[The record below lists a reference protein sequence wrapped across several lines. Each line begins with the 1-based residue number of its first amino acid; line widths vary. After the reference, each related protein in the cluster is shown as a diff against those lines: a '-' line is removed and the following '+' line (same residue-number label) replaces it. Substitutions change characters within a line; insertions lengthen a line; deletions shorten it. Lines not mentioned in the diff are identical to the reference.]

1 MAPEVLD
8 GAITFQRESFMRID
22 VYSLALVMWEMV
34 SRCTATDSELSNN
47 CIFPYF
53 LSSFD
58 MVKPFSE
65 YIRRAA
71 DHARGLVCSRY
82 FLRRNFFI

>member
-22 VYSLALVMWEMV
+22 VYALALVMWEMV
-34 SRCTATDSELSNN
+34 SRCTATDSEFFNN

-58 MVKPFSE
+58 VLS
-65 YIRRAA
+65 
-71 DHARGLVCSRY
+71 
-82 FLRRNFFI
+82 NW